1 MVLAQIEVE
10 YVRDEII
17 EVIGSQT
24 NYGIAIDIPEYIF
37 EFSLN
42 LHCFYKS
49 I

>member
-10 YVRDEII
+10 YVRDEIV

-24 NYGIAIDIPEYIF
+24 NYFIAISMPEYIL